1 MKIGIILPYFGG
13 FNSYFHIWMNTV
25 RNNPEI
31 DWLLFTDQIINTE
44 IPSNCIIY
52 SITFSEL
59 KKLFESK
66 FNTKIYL
73 KTPYKL
79 CDYKPYY
86 GFLFSEYLKDY
97 DFWGYCDCDLIFGNI
112 RTFITDELLE
122 KYDKLLRRGHFSLIR
137 NSEDINQNFMAFDT
151 YKTVITSPVIYG
163 YDESIKGYHLGFAG
177 ELMEK
182 GYRFY
187 DEKRYIADI
196 DFRHFPFFRIEN
208 TEQPLAFKSHS
219 GKLYEL
225 SVIGNRISEEE
236 IMYVHFQK
244 RFFDEVTEDV
254 DKDIYIIPNR
264 MIACDSITMNPETLL
279 KLISTEKP
287 GYYDVYREKMDSIK
301 RDIKRFIYEPKK
313 LNSILYRVFGHR
325 KHR

>member
-182 GYRFY
+182 GYRFMM
-187 DEKRYIADI
+187 K
-196 DFRHFPFFRIEN
+196 
-208 TEQPLAFKSHS
+208 
-219 GKLYEL
+219 
-225 SVIGNRISEEE
+225 
-236 IMYVHFQK
+236 
-244 RFFDEVTEDV
+244 
-254 DKDIYIIPNR
+254 KDILPI
-264 MIACDSITMNPETLL
+264 
-279 KLISTEKP
+279 
-287 GYYDVYREKMDSIK
+287 
-301 RDIKRFIYEPKK
+301 
-313 LNSILYRVFGHR
+313 
-325 KHR
+325 